1 MRFHPDMATGATL
14 KASRILQTTSAA
26 QRTSAMRWIHT
37 TFNDI
42 YRHDARMNG
51 ALNGKGYVP
60 DPWAQ
65 EVMAGNQAWDSPPNK
80 RNRPRPGRNS
90 NDFTRTLFG
99 F

>member
-1 MRFHPDMATGATL
+1 
-14 KASRILQTTSAA
+14 
-26 QRTSAMRWIHT
+26 
-37 TFNDI
+37 
-42 YRHDARMNG
+42 MNA

-65 EVMAGNQAWDSPPNK
+65 DEVMADNQSWGTVPNK
-80 RNRPRPGRNS
+80 RYRMRPGRN